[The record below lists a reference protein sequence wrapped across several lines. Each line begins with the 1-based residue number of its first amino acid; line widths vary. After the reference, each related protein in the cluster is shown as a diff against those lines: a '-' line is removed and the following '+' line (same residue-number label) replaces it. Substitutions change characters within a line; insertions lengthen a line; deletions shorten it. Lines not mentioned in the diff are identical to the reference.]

1 MSISFSCF
9 RRFLVVFNVLF
20 LLLGLLI
27 ATLPVY
33 FHIQKLLKSWPINGA
48 IVALGVFLVIVAI
61 FGCYGSM
68 RQHQVALFFYMVVL
82 SLICMLT
89 FAFSVATLSLNKS
102 QQQTVLTHGWNTLSN
117 QTKGEI
123 QQFGDCCGWTNSS
136 ASSDHP
142 SCVSLPCVKTNSC
155 QSCLEV
161 MKGDAFSSF
170 RQSTGGVALF
180 VSCLMCISVYLTSRY
195 RHYKNPK
202 DRADQY
208 L

>member
-9 RRFLVVFNVLF
+9 RRFLVIFNALF
-20 LLLGLLI
+20 LILGLLI

-33 FHIQKLLKSWPINGA
+33 FQIQKLLKSWPINGA

-61 FGCYGSM
+61 FGCYGSL

-82 SLICMLT
+82 AVICLLT
-89 FAFSVATLSLNKS
+89 FAFSLTALSLSKT
-102 QQQTVLTHGWNTLSN
+102 QQQTVLTHGWNSLSN

-123 QQFGDCCGWTNSS
+123 QRFENCCGWTNTS

-142 SCVSLPCVKTNSC
+142 PCKKLGCFDTCSP
-155 QSCLEV
+155 CLDMLER
-161 MKGDAFSSF
+161 DAFISF
-170 RQSTGGVALF
+170 RRSTGGVALF
-180 VSCLMCISVYLTSRY
+180 VSLLMSVSIYLTSRY
-195 RHYKNPK
+195 RHYKNPR